1 MQDILIMEH
10 YNIHFSPTGG
20 TKKVAD
26 IICGTLEGDFHEV
39 DLCSNIEQMSLCE
52 EDICLVSVPSYG
64 GRVPGAAIGMLKNL
78 TGHGAKAVLN
88 CVYGN
93 RAWEDTLTELQDTL
107 EGQGFRC
114 VAALATVA
122 EHSIFRQFATGRP
135 DEKDKTELIEMAG
148 KIQDR
153 LDEDFTGPLVLEG
166 SHGTYKEF
174 GGSPLKPYGNESCSD
189 CGLCARKGP
198 VAAIDS
204 QNPKATDPEKCISCM
219 RCISICPKGAR
230 GVDPELL
237 ATISERISPLL
248 GGRKDNH
255 LFL

>member
-1 MQDILIMEH
+1 MGH

-26 IICGTLEGDFHEV
+26 IICGALEGDFNEI
-39 DLCSNIEQMSLCE
+39 DLCCNIEQKSLGK
-52 EDICLVSVPSYG
+52 DDVCLVSVPSYG
-64 GRVPGAAIGMLKNL
+64 GRVPATVIERLKKISGN
-78 TGHGAKAVLN
+78 GAKAILN

-107 EGQGFRC
+107 EEQGFRC

-135 DEKDKTELIEMAG
+135 DEKDKAELIEMAE
-148 KIQDR
+148 KIQER
-153 LDEDFTGPLVLEG
+153 LNEDFIGPLVLGG

-174 GGSPLKPYGNESCSD
+174 GGSPLKPFANESCSG
-189 CGLCARKGP
+189 CGLCAKKCP
-198 VAAIDS
+198 VAAIDA
-204 QNPKATDPEKCISCM
+204 QNPKATDPAKCISCM

-230 GVDPELL
+230 GVDPTLL
-237 ATISERISPLL
+237 ATISERISPHLS
-248 GGRKDNH
+248 GRKDNH

>member
-1 MQDILIMEH
+1 MAY

-26 IICGTLEGDFHEV
+26 IICNSLDGDFNEI
-39 DLCSNIEQMSLCE
+39 DICQEIEE
-52 EDICLVSVPSYG
+52 IYFNERDICLVSVPSYG
-64 GRVPGAAIGMLKNL
+64 GRVPALAIDRLKKISGNGARAI
-78 TGHGAKAVLN
+78 LN

-107 EGQGFRC
+107 EEQGFRC

-135 DEKDKTELIEMAG
+135 DEQDKAELIEMAG
-148 KIQDR
+148 RIQER
-153 LDEDFTGPLVLEG
+153 LCEDFTGPLVLEG
-166 SHGTYKEF
+166 SHGTYKVF
-174 GGSPLKPYGNESCSD
+174 GGSPLKPFGNESCSG
-189 CGLCARKGP
+189 CGVCAKKCP
-198 VAAIDS
+198 VAAIDAS
-204 QNPKATDPEKCISCM
+204 NPKETDSEKCISCM

-230 GVDPELL
+230 GVDPALL
-237 ATISERISPLL
+237 ATIAERISPHL

>member
-1 MQDILIMEH
+1 MGH

-26 IICGTLEGDFHEV
+26 IICGTLEGDFNEIA
-39 DLCSNIEQMSLCE
+39 LCSNIEHMSLCE

-64 GRVPGAAIGMLKNL
+64 GRVPVTAIERLKNL
-78 TGHGAKAVLN
+78 QGNRAKAVLN

-107 EGQGFRC
+107 EEQGFRC

-135 DEKDKTELIEMAG
+135 DKQDKAELIEMAG
-148 KIQDR
+148 KIQER
-153 LDEDFTGPLVLEG
+153 LNEDFTGPLVLDG
-166 SHGTYKEF
+166 SHGTYKVF
-174 GGSPLKPYGNESCSD
+174 GGSPLKPYGNQTCSG
-189 CGLCARKGP
+189 CGLCARKCP
-198 VAAIDS
+198 VAAIDT

-230 GVDPELL
+230 VVDPALL
-237 ATISERISPLL
+237 ATISERISPHLD
-248 GGRKDNH
+248 GRKDNH

>member
-1 MQDILIMEH
+1 MKY

-26 IICGTLEGDFHEV
+26 IICCALEGDFNEI
-39 DLCSNIEQMSLCE
+39 DLCSNIDLTSLCE
-52 EDICLVSVPSYG
+52 DDICVVSVPSYG
-64 GRVPGAAIGMLKNL
+64 GRVPATAIKRLKCISGN
-78 TGHGAKAVLN
+78 GAKAILN

-107 EGQGFRC
+107 EELGFRC

-135 DEKDKTELIEMAG
+135 DEKDKTELIAMAG
-148 KIQDR
+148 KIQER
-153 LDEDFTGPLVLEG
+153 LDEGFTGPLVLEG

-174 GGSPLKPYGNESCSD
+174 GGSPLKPFANESCSG
-189 CGLCARKGP
+189 CGLCARECP
-198 VAAIDS
+198 VGAIDTAD
-204 QNPKATDPEKCISCM
+204 PKSTILDKCISCM

-230 GVDPELL
+230 GVDPTLL
-237 ATISERISPLL
+237 ATIAERISPHL

-255 LFL
+255 LCL

>member
-1 MQDILIMEH
+1 MKH

-26 IICGTLEGDFHEV
+26 IICSALKGDFNEI
-39 DLCSNIEQMSLCE
+39 DLCSNIENLSLCE

-78 TGHGAKAVLN
+78 TGNGAKAVLN

-107 EGQGFRC
+107 EEQGFRC

-135 DEKDKTELIEMAG
+135 DELDKAELIEMAG
-148 KIQDR
+148 KILER
-153 LDEDFTGPLVLEG
+153 LDEDFTGPLILEG
-166 SHGTYKEF
+166 SHRTYKEF
-174 GGSPLKPYGNESCSD
+174 GGSPLKPFGNESCSG
-189 CGLCARKGP
+189 CGLCAKKCP
-198 VAAIDS
+198 VGAIDA
-204 QNPKATDPEKCISCM
+204 QNPKATDSEKCISCM

-230 GVDPELL
+230 GVDPTLL

-248 GGRKDNH
+248 GGRKENY

>member
-1 MQDILIMEH
+1 MGH

-26 IICGTLEGDFHEV
+26 IICSALGGDFNEI
-39 DLCSNIEQMSLCE
+39 DLCSSNNQISLGE
-52 EDICLVSVPSYG
+52 GDICVVSVPSYG
-64 GRVPGAAIGMLKNL
+64 GRVPATAIERLKSISGN
-78 TGHGAKAVLN
+78 GAKAILN

-107 EGQGFRC
+107 EEQGFRC

-135 DEKDKTELIEMAG
+135 DEQDKADLVEMAG
-148 KIQDR
+148 KIQER
-153 LDEDFTGPLVLEG
+153 LDEGFTGPLVLEG
-166 SHGTYKEF
+166 NHGTYKEF
-174 GGSPLKPYGNESCSD
+174 GGSPLKPYGNDSCSG
-189 CGLCARKGP
+189 CGLCARKCP
-198 VAAIDS
+198 VAAIDA

-219 RCISICPKGAR
+219 RCVSICPKGAR
-230 GVDPELL
+230 EVDPALL
-237 ATISERISPLL
+237 ATISERIAPLL
-248 GGRKDNH
+248 GGRKANH

>member
-1 MQDILIMEH
+1 MGH

-20 TKKVAD
+20 TRKVAD
-26 IICGTLEGDFHEV
+26 IICGALKGDFNEIA
-39 DLCSNIEQMSLCE
+39 LCGNIEQTSLNE
-52 EDICLVSVPSYG
+52 DDICLVSVPSYG
-64 GRVPGAAIGMLKNL
+64 GRVPGTAVDRLKCISGN
-78 TGHGAKAVLN
+78 GAKAILN

-107 EGQGFRC
+107 EELGFRC

-135 DEKDKTELIEMAG
+135 DEQDKAELIEMAG
-148 KIQDR
+148 KIQER

-174 GGSPLKPYGNESCSD
+174 GGSPLKPFGNESCSG
-189 CGLCARKGP
+189 CGLCARNCP
-198 VAAIDS
+198 VAAIDA
-204 QNPKATDPEKCISCM
+204 QNPKETDPEKCISCM

-230 GVDPELL
+230 GVDPVLL
-237 ATISERISPLL
+237 ATISEKISPYL
-248 GGRKDNH
+248 GGRKDNY
-255 LFL
+255 LFI